1 MAKLPMTI
9 DSKPRKP
16 SKYDPKKC
24 PECGGKLDKEGEC
37 EECDY
42 GCDECEQEKGIQI
55 QISLLLPE

>member
-42 GCDECEQEKGIQI
+42 GCDDCEQEKGIQI

>member
-42 GCDECEQEKGIQI
+42 GCDDCEHEKGIQI
-55 QISLLLPE
+55 QISLLLPD

>member
-1 MAKLPMTI
+1 MDIPPLK
-9 DSKPRKP
+9 SKPRKP

-42 GCDECEQEKGIQI
+42 GCEECEESKKMEIK
-55 QISLLLPE
+55 ISLLLPD